1 MPPLQRVWDKYMA
14 HKLLGPPQFGVI
26 ARIDAGLV
34 LLVALGKEE
43 KVSQCCKLYDIHLL
57 PPLPS
62 KAGTSTLEKFRHSR
76 RRSEPAA
83 GRRIKVLAGS

>member
-34 LLVALGKEE
+34 LLVGLGKEE
-43 KVSQCCKLYDIHLL
+43 KVSQCCKLYDIHL
-57 PPLPS
+57 PSPLPS
-62 KAGTSTLEKFRHSR
+62 QQSR
-76 RRSEPAA
+76 NQHIGKVSAQPAA
-83 GRRIKVLAGS
+83 L

>member
-57 PPLPS
+57 PPPS
-62 KAGTSTLEKFRHSR
+62 PAEQ
-76 RRSEPAA
+76 EPAHWKSFGTA
-83 GRRIKVLAGS
+83 GGALNQQQADA